1 MRKTR
6 IHVDAALTSGQ
17 TIRLPEEI
25 ARHLVAVLR
34 LRPGDPCWLFR
45 GDGVD
50 YRAELLEADK
60 RGVVAMIHEASATPP
75 ASPLSIT
82 LIQGIARGEKMDL
95 ILQKATELGVDV
107 LAPVFSQRSEVRLTG
122 ERLDKRM
129 QHWQGVVRGACE
141 QSGRGTMPRL
151 LPACDLAQRMAET
164 QGDDGLRVRLEPK
177 AESGLTDIASNPPR
191 W

>member
-82 LIQGIARGEKMDL
+82 LIQGN
-95 ILQKATELGVDV
+95 
-107 LAPVFSQRSEVRLTG
+107 LTG
-122 ERLDKRM
+122 KLMMALRVLMR
-129 QHWQGVVRGACE
+129 W
-141 QSGRGTMPRL
+141 L
-151 LPACDLAQRMAET
+151 RMASSITGPSVSVLYSPPSSMCWVMSMTSIEPT
-164 QGDDGLRVRLEPK
+164 WNVWPVRWPWARNSSSCVKCRPMIPEP
-177 AESGLTDIASNPPR
+177 T
-191 W
+191 